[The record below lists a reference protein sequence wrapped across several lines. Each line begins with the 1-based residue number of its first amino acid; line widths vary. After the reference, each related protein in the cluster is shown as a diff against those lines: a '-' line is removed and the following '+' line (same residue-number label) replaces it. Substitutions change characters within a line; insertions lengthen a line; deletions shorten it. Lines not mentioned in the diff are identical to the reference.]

1 MKNNKAIIAAIICIA
16 VTIVGIIVGMAV
28 TGRFSQFGKGEN
40 TETTTAQEETTALP
54 ANTRPKSQLPDSVVA
69 SVYGSYSDKSAQDL
83 AKFETLG
90 FNTVIFELTGE
101 NAETVAPLLN
111 TAKELKLYFGVR
123 ADISEGNTYLLDFVK
138 KYNADFVIL
147 SGLDEAI
154 VVSMGTGTAIMHAK
168 RVGERTETKYL
179 GGTGV
184 GGGTLCGLSETML
197 GIREIEHLETLAEN
211 GDISKIDL
219 RISDI
224 SKKDLGPTLD
234 LDTTASNFG
243 KLSDLATREDLAL
256 GIINLVFETIGM
268 VSVFAARN
276 FNIKN
281 VVLTGKLSS
290 MKKAK
295 EVFGVLGRMFS
306 MNFLFPENARY
317 GTVIGAAL
325 LHFHKMRNA

>member
-1 MKNNKAIIAAIICIA
+1 MGIVLGIDIGGSTTKICGFRGKENLIQPLSVKADDPISSIYGAFGKFTSLHKISLSE
-16 VTIVGIIVGMAV
+16 VDRVMV
-28 TGRFSQFGKGEN
+28 TGVGSSYISEDLYGIP
-40 TETTTAQEETTALP
+40 TEHVREFDCIGLGG
-54 ANTRPKSQLPDSVVA
+54 R
-69 SVYGSYSDKSAQDL
+69 YL
-83 AKFETLG
+83 AK
-90 FNTVIFELTGE
+90 
-101 NAETVAPLLN
+101 
-111 TAKELKLYFGVR
+111 
-123 ADISEGNTYLLDFVK
+123 
-138 KYNADFVIL
+138 
-147 SGLDEAI
+147 LDEAI
-154 VVSMGTGTAIMHAK
+154 VASMGTGTALVHVK
-168 RVGERTETKYL
+168 GDHTEYL

-224 SKKDLGPTLD
+224 SKKNLSPTLD

-268 VSVFAARN
+268 VSVFAAKG
-276 FNIKN
+276 FGITN

-290 MKKAK
+290 MKQARG
-295 EVFGVLGRMFS
+295 VFDTLGKMFH
-306 MNFLFPENARY
+306 MNFLFPENSRF

-325 LHFHKMRNA
+325 LHFGKEERE

>member
-1 MKNNKAIIAAIICIA
+1 MGIVLGIDIGGSTTKICGFRREGDLITPLSVKADDPI
-16 VTIVGIIVGMAV
+16 
-28 TGRFSQFGKGEN
+28 S
-40 TETTTAQEETTALP
+40 
-54 ANTRPKSQLPDSVVA
+54 
-69 SVYGSYSDKSAQDL
+69 SVYGAFGKFTSLHKIALSEVECVMVTGVGSSFIGEDL
-83 AKFETLG
+83 YGIPTQHVREFDSIALG
-90 FNTVIFELTGE
+90 GQ
-101 NAETVAPLLN
+101 
-111 TAKELKLYFGVR
+111 
-123 ADISEGNTYLLDFVK
+123 YLASLE
-138 KYNADFVIL
+138 
-147 SGLDEAI
+147 EAI
-154 VVSMGTGTAIMHAK
+154 VVSMGTGTAIVH
-168 RVGERTETKYL
+168 VNGDHIEYL

-184 GGGTLCGLSETML
+184 GGGTLFGLAETML
-197 GIREIEHLETLAEN
+197 GVRDMDNLEALAEE

-276 FNIKN
+276 FDIKN

-295 EVFGVLGRMFS
+295 QVFGVLGKMFG

>member
-1 MKNNKAIIAAIICIA
+1 MGIVLGIDIGGSTTKICGFRAENDLIAPLSVKADDPI
-16 VTIVGIIVGMAV
+16 
-28 TGRFSQFGKGEN
+28 S
-40 TETTTAQEETTALP
+40 
-54 ANTRPKSQLPDSVVA
+54 
-69 SVYGSYSDKSAQDL
+69 SVYGAFGKFTSLHHIALSDVECVMVTGVGSS
-83 AKFETLG
+83 F
-90 FNTVIFELTGE
+90 IGE
-101 NAETVAPLLN
+101 N
-111 TAKELKLYFGVR
+111 LYNIPTHHVR
-123 ADISEGNTYLLDFVK
+123 EFDSIGLGGQYL
-138 KYNADFVIL
+138 A
-147 SGLDEAI
+147 SLDEAI
-154 VVSMGTGTAIMHAK
+154 VVSMGTGTALVHVKGDDM
-168 RVGERTETKYL
+168 EYL

-184 GGGTLCGLSETML
+184 GGGTLFGLAETML
-197 GIREIEHLETLAEN
+197 GVRDMDNLEALAEM

-290 MKKAK
+290 MKRAK
-295 EVFGVLGRMFS
+295 SVFGMLGKMFG

-325 LHFHKMRNA
+325 LHFHKLRNA